1 MYVSSL
7 DPAKATVASIKT
19 ASSIDLIFIDPS
31 RCIQITYAGHSGR
44 GRSPTCFATIP
55 GRLSQNK
62 GVSET
67 VRAFV
72 ALSLPDEAAE
82 LVARAVEQI
91 RVLAKSHGVRGSWTR
106 HPHLTLVFLGQ
117 TSLIDVSKAE
127 QAIRNACQGF
137 PALAMH
143 VRGVGGFPSLSRP
156 RVVWLGLTGDIDE
169 LKNLQGRIASAL
181 QGVGEHR
188 EKKPFNPHITVGR
201 LRESPP
207 ASFNKALKELQDG
220 HLADAVFDQVHLF
233 RSELSPK
240 GAKYTPLVSVSL
252 EEPV

>member
-1 MYVSSL
+1 
-7 DPAKATVASIKT
+7 
-19 ASSIDLIFIDPS
+19 
-31 RCIQITYAGHSGR
+31 
-44 GRSPTCFATIP
+44 
-55 GRLSQNK
+55 
-62 GVSET
+62 VSET

-72 ALSLPDEAAE
+72 ALALPDEAAQA
-82 LVARAVEQI
+82 VAGAVDQI
-91 RVLAKSHGVRGSWTR
+91 QVLAESHGVRGSWTR

-117 TSLIDVSKAE
+117 TSLTEVSKAE
-127 QAIRNACQGF
+127 EAIRHACQGI
-137 PALAMH
+137 PALAVH
-143 VRGVGGFPSLSRP
+143 VRGVGGFPSLRRP

-181 QGVGEHR
+181 QAVGEHR
-188 EKKPFNPHITVGR
+188 GKRPFNPHITVGR

-207 ASFNKALKELQDG
+207 ASFTKALKELQDA
-220 HLADAVFDQVHLF
+220 HLADAVFDQIYLF